1 MALTCK
7 KFNGLTLLRELGIT
21 NTQSYEHCKYMNYEN
36 SDVLFRYLGISVS
49 EDNKTSSIN

>member
-1 MALTCK
+1 MALICK

-21 NTQSYEHCKYMNYEN
+21 NTQSNEHCKYMNYKN

-49 EDNKTSSIN
+49 EDKRLPSIS

>member
-49 EDNKTSSIN
+49 EDKRLPSIS